1 MVESENTWLAQWRS
15 RQGLRS
21 TFRTFKALIV
31 FRIAPRSRVV
41 CPPNLVPPHERA
53 VKEPMDLEDDID
65 QHHMV
70 LAASPKDHYMRCA
83 SLFSLGKALQKRFM
97 YNELA
102 HPHVEYEIASHWV
115 AYACFGRH
123 PSMAARSHSDR
134 SCTTPEGPWGSLVA
148 VPLECALPKSETRGL
163 RSLTDRLWLGDAAL
177 AERLVIVYE
186 ELEAIAAPAG
196 AREARQLYIPDVFG
210 GTIEKACG
218 PVITINHCRDHR
230 NILIILLSTPRS
242 TRNAYERDEAPP
254 SPSHGSLLVS
264 RNALARAAIRYRLP
278 AVTYD
283 KSPILAVGHH
293 ARRASSSPPPDCR
306 IRNGLGM
313 AASVV
318 ESATLW
324 AMADTDGAD
333 LAETFYRRVI
343 AEKEKLA
350 MMVSLSSVHCG
361 IYGVV
366 LRLQDGTE
374 AVDVHLEY
382 GQMKLECCV
391 ATVTGLKRARRE
403 SSRNWGRS

>member
-1 MVESENTWLAQWRS
+1 MVESENTWAAQWRS

-31 FRIAPRSRVV
+31 FRIAPRSRDVWLS
-41 CPPNLVPPHERA
+41 NLVPPHERA

-83 SLFSLGKALQKRFM
+83 SLFSLGKALPAEALHNFDKSMVLLRSALDS
-97 YNELA
+97 NELA

-115 AYACFGRH
+115 AYACFGQH
-123 PSMAARSHSDR
+123 PSTA
-134 SCTTPEGPWGSLVA
+134 
-148 VPLECALPKSETRGL
+148 SEMRGL
-163 RSLTDRLWLGDAAL
+163 RSLTDRLRLGDAAL
-177 AERLVIVYE
+177 AERLVTVCE
-186 ELEAIAAPAG
+186 ELEAIAASAE

-210 GTIEKACG
+210 GTIEK
-218 PVITINHCRDHR
+218 VLITINHCRDHC
-230 NILIILLSTPRS
+230 NILIVLLSTPRS

-264 RNALARAAIRYRLP
+264 RNALARAAIRYSLP

-293 ARRASSSPPPDCR
+293 ARRT
-306 IRNGLGM
+306 

-403 SSRNWGRS
+403 IKVTVPVGVLMEWGKA